1 MVFKD
6 PMHKPEIIKWSD
18 IQKINVQT
26 WTDIPY
32 KLELSLS
39 NGKKTKIDIS
49 PIVDEQKEDFIH
61 TLKQFIREDQI

>member
-49 PIVDEQKEDFIH
+49 PIVDEQKEDFIR